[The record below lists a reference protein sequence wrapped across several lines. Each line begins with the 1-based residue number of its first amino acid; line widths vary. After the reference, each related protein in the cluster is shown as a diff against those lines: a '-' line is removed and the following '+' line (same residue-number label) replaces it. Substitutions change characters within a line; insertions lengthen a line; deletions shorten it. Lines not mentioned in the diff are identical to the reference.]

1 MNSDAS
7 ADAKKVQSL
16 VNNAFK
22 KNGYLC
28 SIGFRFS
35 QTQYDYA
42 VALAES
48 LFSQDNVNMFEAST
62 GTGKTLAYLIAS
74 TLYSGVTGKKTIIA
88 THTIALQKQ
97 MISGDLNIAMNYLDE
112 CGITRPTVEQRIGK
126 QHYLDPI
133 RTARKLH
140 FMDHASHKEID
151 EFLAFCVKLCTT
163 GTGLI
168 DDVIAAYGDVPFDL
182 KKSDICLTNSA
193 NDESNLAYIAAK
205 QDAVEADII
214 ITSHMMLLSSVGTAM
229 LGVIEPGHNIILD
242 EADLII
248 NSAENITSQLIQ
260 PTFILN
266 NLQKGQACLTTKGKE
281 CLSRLED
288 KLHITIEWFNNKY
301 TGTKLKGLITQ
312 EDASNA
318 SSQLNE
324 IVNEIANLKKFIK
337 RKSREL
343 PEFGYLDDVFYTNEL
358 AADKLDNYGQLM
370 GLHYS
375 PVIQKIGRAHV

>member
-1 MNSDAS
+1 
-7 ADAKKVQSL
+7 
-16 VNNAFK
+16 
-22 KNGYLC
+22 
-28 SIGFRFS
+28 
-35 QTQYDYA
+35 
-42 VALAES
+42 
-48 LFSQDNVNMFEAST
+48 
-62 GTGKTLAYLIAS
+62 
-74 TLYSGVTGKKTIIA
+74 
-88 THTIALQKQ
+88 
-97 MISGDLNIAMNYLDE
+97 
-112 CGITRPTVEQRIGK
+112 
-126 QHYLDPI
+126 
-133 RTARKLH
+133 
-140 FMDHASHKEID
+140 
-151 EFLAFCVKLCTT
+151 
-163 GTGLI
+163 
-168 DDVIAAYGDVPFDL
+168 
-182 KKSDICLTNSA
+182 
-193 NDESNLAYIAAK
+193 
-205 QDAVEADII
+205 
-214 ITSHMMLLSSVGTAM
+214 MMLLSSVGTAM

-337 RKSREL
+337 RKGREL

-375 PVIQKIGRAHV
+375 PVIQKPSFMVSTSLPASMLKYFTRKGASLFFTSATFRDRYKKGQDVTFNSFIQDLGLKDDDVGKMLSFEPSKFGSVDYILADKTIAKPFIRNINPVSYTHLTLPTKRIV